1 VLFYLSL
8 QLQFRIEVISYSMK
22 SNNNNNVK
30 HNVQNDAMVQNLLR
44 VMATAQ
50 ATLLTPA

>member
-22 SNNNNNVK
+22 SNNVK

-50 ATLLTPA
+50 ATLLMPA